1 MVKRRHPRCVYIR
14 ECRCSRLPWPW
25 LRRVVLSARA
35 RRCDFIPGGE
45 TSTTDQPVGILR
57 GHRQTPKPGPCLAPG
72 DRPRSSEL
80 SVAFITSVPPQ
91 GWWEDKPP
99 VDKPDDAVRK
109 TQEPLLSRDAAPRV
123 VR

>member
-1 MVKRRHPRCVYIR
+1 MLEDATSSLAEKRQQLISLWAFCEGTAKHRSPVRA
-14 ECRCSRLPWPW
+14 W
-25 LRRVVLSARA
+25 RRAA
-35 RRCDFIPGGE
+35 
-45 TSTTDQPVGILR
+45 
-57 GHRQTPKPGPCLAPG
+57 
-72 DRPRSSEL
+72 DRVPSEL